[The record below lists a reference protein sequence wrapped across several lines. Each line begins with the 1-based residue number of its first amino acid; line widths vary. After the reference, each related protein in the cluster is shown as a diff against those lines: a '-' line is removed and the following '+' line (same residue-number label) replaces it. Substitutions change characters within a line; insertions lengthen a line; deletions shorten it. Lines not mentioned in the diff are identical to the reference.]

1 MQKCKELQLLLMLIK
16 PLMPH
21 KIMNFIQWKKSLKRS
36 CIYLFDTV
44 QRHHSISGTS
54 KLCLNGSEHQAV
66 GLSCVIDLFSYIII
80 CCLMRGI
87 EARRGLAPWKLNR
100 SLIALPLS
108 THYDHTTSLKYLV
121 APYQV
126 KYPLICNKYIRK
138 QPCTV

>member
-1 MQKCKELQLLLMLIK
+1 MLIIK

-21 KIMNFIQWKKSLKRS
+21 KIMNFIQWKKTFLKRS
-36 CIYLFDTV
+36 RIYLLDTV
-44 QRHHSISGTS
+44 QRHHSISVTS
-54 KLCLNGSEHQAV
+54 NCVEMVLSTNWLVWVVSLTAV
-66 GLSCVIDLFSYIII
+66 HTSL
-80 CCLMRGI
+80 CCLMRGHWGKEGSSTMEI
-87 EARRGLAPWKLNR
+87 KPP

-108 THYDHTTSLKYLV
+108 THYDHTTFLKYLV